1 MISLERCKDVLNK
14 KKDKYTNEEVKEI
27 RDFLC
32 LLAGIQYEVEKSNK
46 NSTI

>member
-1 MISLERCKDVLNK
+1 MISLEKCKDVLNK

-27 RDFLC
+27 RDFLY